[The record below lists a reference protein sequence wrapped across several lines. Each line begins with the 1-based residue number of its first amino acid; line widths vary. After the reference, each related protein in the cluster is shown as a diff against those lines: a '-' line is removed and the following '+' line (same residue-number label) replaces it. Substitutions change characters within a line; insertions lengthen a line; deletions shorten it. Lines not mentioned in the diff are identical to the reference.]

1 MAQAVQRHLRIEP
14 ARSWQGLQLAELW
27 RYRELLYF
35 FVWRDIKV
43 RYKQTVLGALWA
55 IVQPL
60 AGTALFTLFFG
71 RLGGLSK
78 QVDGSYPLF
87 VYVGLSLWTFY
98 SNAVSSA
105 ANSLVG
111 SSHLIAKVYFPRL
124 LIPISAV
131 FSGLVDF
138 AVAFAFLLVLMAVYR
153 VPPSALMLTL
163 PLFLLGTMVV
173 AAGAGVLFS
182 ALIVSYRDFRY
193 VITFVVQLWLF
204 ATPVLYPLDIIP
216 AEWRLLYALN
226 PMVGMI
232 AGFRTAVLG
241 GPLPLDIILIVD
253 GRVRRAAGG
262 RPALLHT
269 RRAAVRRC
277 HLTPSPS
284 TSPASASATRSAVAN
299 GKRNFR
305 ESLVAMAAAPVEA
318 SAPSRRARHGG
329 HRFLGA
335 ARRQLRRPRRRR
347 RRHHRTERRRQEHA
361 AQESCRGSPR
371 RRAATSTSTAGSSSL
386 LEVGTGF
393 HPELTGR
400 ENIFLNGAIL
410 GMRRAE
416 IRRKFDE
423 IVSFRRAREVHRHAG
438 EALLERDVRA
448 PRVFGRRAPRAG
460 DPDHRRSPRGR
471 RSRIS
476 ETDASAGCAR
486 CATKAGRCCSSATT

>member
-124 LIPISAV
+124 LIPISAI

-204 ATPVLYPLDIIP
+204 ATPVLYTLGSIP
-216 AEWRLLYALN
+216 SEWRLLYALN

-232 AGFRTAVLG
+232 TGFRTAVLG
-241 GPLPLDIILIVD
+241 GSLPLDIILTSTGVS
-253 GRVRRAAGG
+253 VVLLAAGL
-262 RPALLHT
+262 RYFT
-269 RRAAVRRC
+269 RV
-277 HLTPSPS
+277 
-284 TSPASASATRSAVAN
+284 
-299 GKRNFR
+299 
-305 ESLVAMAAAPVEA
+305 
-318 SAPSRRARHGG
+318 
-329 HRFLGA
+329 
-335 ARRQLRRPRRRR
+335 
-347 RRHHRTERRRQEHA
+347 ERRFA
-361 AQESCRGSPR
+361 
-371 RRAATSTSTAGSSSL
+371 
-386 LEVGTGF
+386 
-393 HPELTGR
+393 
-400 ENIFLNGAIL
+400 
-410 GMRRAE
+410 
-416 IRRKFDE
+416 
-423 IVSFRRAREVHRHAG
+423 
-438 EALLERDVRA
+438 DV
-448 PRVFGRRAPRAG
+448 
-460 DPDHRRSPRGR
+460 
-471 RSRIS
+471 I
-476 ETDASAGCAR
+476 
-486 CATKAGRCCSSATT
+486 